1 MKCIGEPEISTTQGI
16 NIDLQNDCVNDKI
29 NNNCSSVYTH
39 TCSTSLKSSK
49 RSETKFV
56 KKLSTKVQTFGGGRG
71 VIEKWVGWIRG
82 VPSLRHTR

>member
-16 NIDLQNDCVNDKI
+16 NIDLQNDCVND
-29 NNNCSSVYTH
+29 NNNCPSVYTH

-49 RSETKFV
+49 RSERKFV
-56 KKLSTKVQTFGGGRG
+56 KKLSTKVQTFGGRG
-71 VIEKWVGWIRG
+71 VIEKRVGWIRG